1 MHFNSSK
8 KLVFNDGIMNWNVL
22 KLTFH
27 AKIKRN
33 RHVLKIKN
41 YSTLRKGHGTDL
53 GSFTHILYEKIK
65 VKAQFL
71 FLCNT
76 QNPGALRVCITFPQK
91 KKKKKQK
98 KTHVCLLTF

>member
-41 YSTLRKGHGTDL
+41 YSTLRKDTVPIWRAL
-53 GSFTHILYEKIK
+53 PISYMKRLKEKRNSY
-65 VKAQFL
+65 F
-71 FLCNT
+71 
-76 QNPGALRVCITFPQK
+76 
-91 KKKKKQK
+91 
-98 KTHVCLLTF
+98 

>member
-33 RHVLKIKN
+33 
-41 YSTLRKGHGTDL
+41 
-53 GSFTHILYEKIK
+53 
-65 VKAQFL
+65 
-71 FLCNT
+71 
-76 QNPGALRVCITFPQK
+76 
-91 KKKKKQK
+91 
-98 KTHVCLLTF
+98 